1 MYSLYD
7 PIFLFMLFVLSVCI
21 SVVGMNVD
29 FWVFFF
35 SWQFYHCQL
44 IVTSC
49 YIFPSTNLKH
59 NYIQRGKNA
68 KWNKLPFIFFVVVS
82 VFSTK
87 SQMPC
92 DFLVVSFPDG
102 SSIRNWKILKSLS
115 SVFHTSLVKA
125 RLLQILCTCTFT
137 QCKCKS
143 CRVNQYV
150 GHRGQRT
157 VPHNKRH
164 LVTQFV
170 SLKKTLWYSDQK
182 KWL

>member
-29 FWVFFF
+29 FWVVFF

-68 KWNKLPFIFFVVVS
+68 TWNKLPFIFFVVVS

-102 SSIRNWKILKSLS
+102 SSIRNWKILKSLFLRFS
-115 SVFHTSLVKA
+115 HKLSESQTFANPLHLHFHSVQM
-125 RLLQILCTCTFT
+125 QILQSQSICGTSGTKDGPT
-137 QCKCKS
+137 
-143 CRVNQYV
+143 
-150 GHRGQRT
+150 
-157 VPHNKRH
+157 
-164 LVTQFV
+164 
-170 SLKKTLWYSDQK
+170 
-182 KWL
+182 